1 VSFGIEKFVSVENE
15 PCHFLCQ
22 RLGGCLDPKEK
33 YSVDGINF
41 RDSLRLDGRNLY

>member
-1 VSFGIEKFVSVENE
+1 MSFGIEKFVSVENE

-22 RLGGCLDPKEK
+22 RLGGCLGPKEK

-41 RDSLRLDGRNLY
+41 